1 MNQNSIQIK
10 AEARVLFV
18 DMNSFFA
25 RCEQQVNFWL
35 RNRPVGVCVYT
46 GKYGCVISLSTEAK
60 ALGIKAGT
68 RLNDVMAL
76 HPDFIPVESN
86 PARYRQF
93 HTKII
98 NILQQHCKDVVP
110 KSIDEAIINLSNYE
124 HSDPVAIAK
133 QIKRDILEKV
143 GDWLEC
149 SVGIAPNA
157 FLAKLASVQGKKKGG
172 LMRITPQNIDEV
184 LSSLKLGDLPGI
196 GANMS
201 YRLERAGIMT
211 PLEMRYATPQR
222 LKTIFKS
229 IDGIYWHYRLN
240 FIETNIVAHD
250 YKGMQAMRQISAEK
264 RKHIEYIE
272 QLFMTLCLTLEKR
285 MVHHKFYCK
294 SIGFTARYE
303 DGTRWDDAFAI
314 TLPVQDAV
322 SLMRMIRLRIGK
334 FEQLSGAG
342 PVLNTHIDSMR
353 VAVTNFV
360 NTGNMFYSLFDD
372 IEQKDVA
379 LKTMYDIKSKFGAD
393 KLIRAMEMTDGKVI
407 KDVIGFGSVKDLTE
421 LDYKA
426 AIFQPPLKPA
436 HEQNEDHY
444 QEF

>member
-1 MNQNSIQIK
+1 MNQNSIQVK
-10 AEARVLFV
+10 AEPRVLFV

-60 ALGIKAGT
+60 ERGLKAGM
-68 RLNDVMAL
+68 RLNDVMAAC
-76 HPDFIPVESN
+76 PDFIPVESN
-86 PARYRQF
+86 PTRYREF
-93 HTKII
+93 HKKII
-98 NILQQHCKDVVP
+98 HVIKQYCNDVVP
-110 KSIDEAIINLSNYE
+110 KSIDEAIINLTNYD
-124 HSDPVAIAK
+124 HADPLTIARW
-133 QIKRDILEKV
+133 IKRDILTNV

-157 FLAKLASVQGKKKGG
+157 FLAKLASVRGKKTGG
-172 LMRITPQNIDEV
+172 LMMITPQNIDEV
-184 LSSLKLGDLPGI
+184 LSGLKLGDLPGI

-201 YRLERAGIMT
+201 YRLERSGINT

-222 LKTIFKS
+222 LKAIFKS

-250 YKGMQAMRQISAEK
+250 YRGMQAMRQISAEK
-264 RKHIEYIE
+264 RQHISYIE

-303 DGTRWDDAFAI
+303 DGTRWDDGFAI

-322 SLMRMIRLRIGK
+322 SIMRMIRLRMEK
-334 FEQLSGAG
+334 FETKTHSG
-342 PVLNTHIDSMR
+342 PILNTHIDSMR

-360 NTGNMFYSLFDD
+360 NTGNMFYSLFEDVERKD
-372 IEQKDVA
+372 IA
-379 LKTMYDIKSKFGAD
+379 LKTMHEIKNKFGAD
-393 KLIRAMEMTDGKVI
+393 KIIRAMEMTDGKVI
-407 KDVIGFGSVKDLTE
+407 KDVIGFGSVKDLTD
-421 LDYKA
+421 LDYK
-426 AIFQPPLKPA
+426 I
-436 HEQNEDHY
+436 E
-444 QEF
+444 

>member
-1 MNQNSIQIK
+1 MNQNSVQVK
-10 AEARVLFV
+10 SEPRVLFV

-60 ALGIKAGT
+60 ERGLKAGM
-68 RLNDVMAL
+68 RLNDVMAAC
-76 HPDFIPVESN
+76 PDFIPVESN
-86 PARYRQF
+86 PARYRGF

-98 NILQQHCKDVVP
+98 NILKQHCNDVVP
-110 KSIDEAIINLSNYE
+110 KSIDEAIINLTNYDNI
-124 HSDPVAIAK
+124 DPVAIAK
-133 QIKRDILEKV
+133 QIKRDILENV

-157 FLAKLASVQGKKKGG
+157 FLAKLASVRGKKTGG
-172 LMRITPQNIDEV
+172 LMMITPGNIDEV
-184 LSSLKLGDLPGI
+184 LKDLKLGDLPGI

-201 YRLERAGIMT
+201 YRLERGGINT
-211 PLEMRYATPQR
+211 PLELRYAAPQR
-222 LKTIFKS
+222 LKAIFKS

-250 YKGMQAMRQISAEK
+250 YHGMQAMRQISAEK
-264 RKHIEYIE
+264 RKNINYIE

-303 DGTRWDDAFAI
+303 DGTRWDDGFSI

-322 SLMRMIRLRIGK
+322 SLMRMIRLRMEK
-334 FEQLSGAG
+334 FESATNNG

-360 NTGNMFYSLFDD
+360 NTGNMFYSLFED
-372 IEQKDVA
+372 IERNDIA
-379 LKTMYDIKSKFGAD
+379 LKTMYEIKNKFGSE

-407 KDVIGFGSVKDLTE
+407 KDVIGFGSVKDLTD
-421 LDYKA
+421 LDYK
-426 AIFQPPLKPA
+426 I
-436 HEQNEDHY
+436 
-444 QEF
+444 

>member
-1 MNQNSIQIK
+1 MYVNQNSVQVK
-10 AEARVLFV
+10 SEPRVLFV

-60 ALGIKAGT
+60 ERGLKAGM
-68 RLNDVMAL
+68 RLNDVMAAC
-76 HPDFIPVESN
+76 PDFIPVESN
-86 PARYRQF
+86 PARYRGF

-98 NILQQHCKDVVP
+98 NILKQHCNDVVP
-110 KSIDEAIINLSNYE
+110 KSIDEAIINLTNYDNI
-124 HSDPVAIAK
+124 DPVAIAK
-133 QIKRDILEKV
+133 QIKRDILENV

-157 FLAKLASVQGKKKGG
+157 FLAKLASVRGKKTGG
-172 LMRITPQNIDEV
+172 LMMITPGNIDEV
-184 LSSLKLGDLPGI
+184 LKDLKLGDLPGI

-201 YRLERAGIMT
+201 YRLERGGINT
-211 PLEMRYATPQR
+211 PLELRYAAPQR
-222 LKTIFKS
+222 LKAIFKS

-250 YKGMQAMRQISAEK
+250 YHGMQAMRQISAEK
-264 RKHIEYIE
+264 RKNINYIE

-303 DGTRWDDAFAI
+303 DGTRWDDGFSI

-322 SLMRMIRLRIGK
+322 SLMRMIRLRMEK
-334 FEQLSGAG
+334 FESATNNG

-360 NTGNMFYSLFDD
+360 NTGNMFYSLFED
-372 IEQKDVA
+372 IERNDIA
-379 LKTMYDIKSKFGAD
+379 LKTMYEIKNKFGSE

-407 KDVIGFGSVKDLTE
+407 KDVIGFGSVKDLTD
-421 LDYKA
+421 LDYK
-426 AIFQPPLKPA
+426 I
-436 HEQNEDHY
+436 
-444 QEF
+444 

>member
-1 MNQNSIQIK
+1 VNQNSIQVK
-10 AEARVLFV
+10 TEARVLFI

-60 ALGIKAGT
+60 ERGLKAGM
-68 RLNDVMAL
+68 RLNDVMAVC
-76 HPDFIPVESN
+76 PDFIPIESN
-86 PARYRQF
+86 PTRYREF

-98 NILQQHCKDVVP
+98 NILLTYCQDVVP
-110 KSIDEAIINLSNYE
+110 KSIDEAIINLNGYD
-124 HSDPVAIAK
+124 HTDPLTLAR

-149 SVGIAPNA
+149 SIGIAPNA
-157 FLAKLASVQGKKKGG
+157 FLAKLASVRGKKKGG
-172 LMRITPQNIDEV
+172 LMMITPQNIDDV
-184 LSSLKLGDLPGI
+184 LKDLKLGDLPGI
-196 GANMS
+196 GGNMS
-201 YRLERAGIMT
+201 YRLERAGINT
-211 PLEMRYATPQR
+211 PLEMRYATPQK
-222 LKTIFKS
+222 LKAIFKS

-250 YKGMQAMRQISAEK
+250 YRGMQAMRQISAEK
-264 RKHIEYIE
+264 RKHISYID

-303 DGTRWDDAFAI
+303 DGTRWDDGFAI
-314 TLPVQDAV
+314 TVPVQDAV
-322 SLMRMIRLRIGK
+322 SLMRMIRLRMAK
-334 FEQLSGAG
+334 FETATGSG
-342 PVLNTHIDSMR
+342 PILNTDVTQMR

-360 NTGNMFYSLFDD
+360 NNGNMLYSLFEDMD
-372 IEQKDVA
+372 RKETA
-379 LKTMYDIKSKFGAD
+379 LKTMHEIKDKFGPD

-421 LDYKA
+421 LDYA
-426 AIFQPPLKPA
+426 PQPPKGGALPA
-436 HEQNEDHY
+436 DEEKY
-444 QEF
+444 VEY

>member
-1 MNQNSIQIK
+1 MNQNSIQVK
-10 AEARVLFV
+10 AEPRVLFV

-76 HPDFIPVESN
+76 YPDFIPVESN
-86 PARYRQF
+86 PVRYREF
-93 HTKII
+93 HKKII
-98 NILQQHCKDVVP
+98 HILMEHCQDVVP
-110 KSIDEAIINLSNYE
+110 KSIDEAIINLTNYD
-124 HSDPVAIAK
+124 HSDPLTIAR
-133 QIKRDILEKV
+133 QIKRDILARV

-157 FLAKLASVQGKKKGG
+157 FLAKLASIRGKKTGG
-172 LMRITPQNIDEV
+172 LMMITPQNIDEV
-184 LSSLKLGDLPGI
+184 LNGLKLGDMPGI

-201 YRLERAGIMT
+201 YRLERAGIKT
-211 PLEMRYATPQR
+211 PLEMRYAGPNR
-222 LKTIFKS
+222 LKAIFKS

-250 YKGMQAMRQISAEK
+250 YRGMQAMRQISAEK

-303 DGTRWDDAFAI
+303 DGTRWDDGFAI

-322 SLMRMIRLRIGK
+322 SLMRMIRLRMEK
-334 FEQLSGAG
+334 FEKLSGTG
-342 PVLNTHIDSMR
+342 PVLNTEINSMR

-372 IEQKDVA
+372 MERKDTA
-379 LKTMYDIKSKFGAD
+379 LKTMHEIKEKFGSD

-407 KDVIGFGSVKDLTE
+407 KDVIGFGSVKDLTD
-421 LDYKA
+421 LDYKTVVQEPV
-426 AIFQPPLKPA
+426 ILKG
-436 HEQNEDHY
+436 EQYFDY
-444 QEF
+444 

>member
-1 MNQNSIQIK
+1 MYIIAQNSIQVK

-25 RCEQQVNFWL
+25 RCEQQVNYWL

-86 PARYRQF
+86 PDRYRQF

-98 NILQQHCKDVVP
+98 NVLQQYCQDVVP
-110 KSIDEAIINLSNYE
+110 KSIDEAIINLTNYE
-124 HSDPVAIAK
+124 HSDPLTIAK
-133 QIKRDILEKV
+133 QIKREILEKV

-172 LMRITPQNIDEV
+172 LMMITPQNIDEV
-184 LSSLKLGDLPGI
+184 LSGLKLGDLPGI

-201 YRLERAGIMT
+201 YRLERAGVMT
-211 PLEMRYATPQR
+211 PLEMRYTTPQR
-222 LKTIFKS
+222 LKAIFKS

-250 YKGMQAMRQISAEK
+250 YKGMQSMRQISAEK
-264 RKHIEYIE
+264 RKQIEYIE

-303 DGTRWDDAFAI
+303 DGTRWDDGFAI

-322 SLMRMIRLRIGK
+322 SLMRMIRLRMEK
-334 FEQLSGAG
+334 FEKLSGTG

-360 NTGNMFYSLFDD
+360 NTGNMFYSLFED
-372 IEQKDVA
+372 IEQKDIA

-426 AIFQPPLKPA
+426 V
-436 HEQNEDHY
+436 
-444 QEF
+444 

>member
-1 MNQNSIQIK
+1 M
-10 AEARVLFV
+10 LFI

-60 ALGIKAGT
+60 ERGLKAGM
-68 RLNDVMAL
+68 RLNDVMAIC
-76 HPDFIPVESN
+76 PDFIPVESN
-86 PARYRQF
+86 PTRYREF

-98 NILQQHCKDVVP
+98 NVLQQHCQDVVP
-110 KSIDEAIINLSNYE
+110 KSIDEAIINLTNYD
-124 HSDPVAIAK
+124 HSDPIAIALK
-133 QIKRDILEKV
+133 IKREILEKV
-143 GDWLEC
+143 GDYLEC

-157 FLAKLASVQGKKKGG
+157 FLAKLASVRGKKRGG
-172 LMRITPQNIDEV
+172 LMMITPQNIDEV
-184 LSSLKLGDLPGI
+184 LSDLKLGDLPGI

-201 YRLERAGIMT
+201 YRLERSGIKT
-211 PLEMRYATPQR
+211 PLEMRHATPQR
-222 LKTIFKS
+222 LKAIFKS

-240 FIETNIVAHD
+240 FVETNIVAHD
-250 YKGMQAMRQISAEK
+250 YRGMQAMRQISAEK
-264 RKHIEYIE
+264 RKSLDYID

-303 DGTRWDDAFAI
+303 DGTRWDDGFVI
-314 TLPVQDAV
+314 TIPVQDAV
-322 SLMRMIRLRIGK
+322 NLMRMIRLRVDK
-334 FEQLSGAG
+334 FEKLSGAG
-342 PVLNTHIDSMR
+342 PVFNNNITQMR

-372 IEQKDVA
+372 MEQKDTA
-379 LKTMYDIKSKFGAD
+379 LKTMYEIKNKFGAD

-421 LDYKA
+421 LDYKMPTTP
-426 AIFQPPLKPA
+426 QPAKG
-436 HEQNEDHY
+436 EDFY
-444 QEF
+444 